1 MGTLGLEGGAMAT
14 GERIGRVIHFFNKIS
29 VVVAKLDSDLKV
41 GDTVH
46 FHGPHTDFTQ
56 VVSSMQVEHET
67 VTEGAAGDEVAI
79 KVDEHVRKSDALYHP
94 SE

>member
-1 MGTLGLEGGAMAT
+1 MAT
-14 GERIGRVIHFFNKIS
+14 GERIGTVVHFFNKIS
-29 VVVAKLDSDLKV
+29 VVVAKLESDLKI

-56 VVSSMQVEHET
+56 KVSSMQVEHEV

-79 KVDEHVRKSDALYHP
+79 KVDQRVRKSDALYRP